1 VAAEKMNIPLRL
13 EPLQPPINEAAYRR
27 AFDAMQRDHVDGVWI
42 NPTAENYT
50 YRVLLG
56 RLAQEYRIPA
66 ISALGDTA
74 EAGALMAYA
83 IDLKVEGR
91 HIAEQIVEILN
102 GGSPAEMPVF
112 QESHWE
118 LVINLK
124 AAKELGLEIPA
135 GLVARADK
143 VIE

>member
-1 VAAEKMNIPLRL
+1 
-13 EPLQPPINEAAYRR
+13 
-27 AFDAMQRDHVDGVWI
+27 MQRDHVDGVWI
-42 NPTAENYT
+42 SPTAENYT

-56 RLAQEYRIPA
+56 QLAKKIAIPA
-66 ISALGDTA
+66 ISVYGDTV

-83 IDLKVEGR
+83 IDLKAEDR
-91 HIAEQIVEILN
+91 RIAAQIVEILN
-102 GGSPAEMPVF
+102 GGNPAEMPIF

-118 LVINLK
+118 LVVNIK
-124 AAKELGLEIPA
+124 AAKALGLEVPA